1 MNSPAA
7 PMELQRE
14 EDRTNI
20 CLLSDDG
27 VPVYLPLCGHRSHIN
42 GWVPRR
48 ANNHIPGF
56 GCSPSSSDAH
66 AESQSG
72 SR

>member
-27 VPVYLPLCGHRSHIN
+27 VPVYLRCADTGVTSTAAGL
-42 GWVPRR
+42 
-48 ANNHIPGF
+48 
-56 GCSPSSSDAH
+56 
-66 AESQSG
+66 
-72 SR
+72 